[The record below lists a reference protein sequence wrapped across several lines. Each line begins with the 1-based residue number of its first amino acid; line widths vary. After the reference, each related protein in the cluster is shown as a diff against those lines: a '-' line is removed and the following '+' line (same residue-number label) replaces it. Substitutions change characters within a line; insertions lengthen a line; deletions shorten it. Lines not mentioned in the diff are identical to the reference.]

1 MNLAKININ
10 SGWTPQ
16 EIKMANMNH
25 LFSKDKDKTQ
35 VDSSSTENQKTA
47 PKLPADEKVEVKG
60 EETKPL
66 SQESTKVV
74 ETATEETDP
83 YANWTK
89 EDLAKA
95 RKEAM
100 DEAAKARIEKKE
112 LEKQLTESFDKKLS
126 ELQARLEPYVNEVLE
141 NRKNKEAEEDNKK
154 SLTERLEARDRQL
167 EKERAEKQQIEDSLK
182 ETTLK
187 LQSELDRKVAEI
199 NAYESHYKTQL
210 DKELAEVPEKHKSL
224 AELIVKGSGDNV
236 QAALTAIRQ
245 AKADNIFGTKK
256 VEVFHGVPNAKQGAR
271 SDAASAQK
279 SLTKNEK
286 IKEGIKTWQ
295 NKQLTKNIRKM

>member
-1 MNLAKININ
+1 
-10 SGWTPQ
+10 
-16 EIKMANMNH
+16 MNH
-25 LFSKDKDKTQ
+25 LFSKDKDNKDKTQ

-47 PKLPADEKVEVKG
+47 PKQPADEKVEVTG
-60 EETKPL
+60 VIEPL

-74 ETATEETDP
+74 ETATEDTDP

-100 DEAAKARIEKKE
+100 EEAAKARIEKKE
-112 LEKQLTESFDKKLS
+112 LEKQMTESFDKKLK
-126 ELQARLEPYVNEVLE
+126 EFQDKFEPYVNEVLE
-141 NRKNKEAEEDNKK
+141 NRKKQEAEEDNKK
-154 SLTERLEARDRQL
+154 SLTDRLAARDAQL
-167 EKERAEKQQIEDSLK
+167 EKERSDKQRIEDSMK
-182 ETTLK
+182 EATLK

-210 DKELAEVPEKHKSL
+210 DKELAEVPEKHKGL

-271 SDAASAQK
+271 SDGAAAQK
-279 SLTKNEK
+279 SLSKNEK
-286 IKEGIKTWQ
+286 IKEGIKSWQ
-295 NKQLTKNIRKM
+295 TKQLSKNIRKM